1 MHITS
6 LEVHSLKKTTVAW
19 GFIYFSILM
28 LGQIS
33 NLKTLFDNLKILTLI
48 FDPKFSQHFV
58 RISEILM
65 KIAKHKKSTRS
76 VKRTNNDTFLG
87 YTTCLIANGL

>member
-6 LEVHSLKKTTVAW
+6 LEVHSLKKQ
-19 GFIYFSILM
+19 LL
-28 LGQIS
+28 LGDSYKYINVGS

-58 RISEILM
+58 RISEIMM
-65 KIAKHKKSTRS
+65 KITKHK
-76 VKRTNNDTFLG
+76 
-87 YTTCLIANGL
+87 

>member
-6 LEVHSLKKTTVAW
+6 LEVHSLKKQLLL
-19 GFIYFSILM
+19 GDSYKYLRILM

-33 NLKTLFDNLKILTLI
+33 NLKTLFDNLRILTLI

-58 RISEILM
+58 RIFEILM
-65 KIAKHKKSTRS
+65 KITKHKKCTRS
-76 VKRTNNDTFLG
+76 V
-87 YTTCLIANGL
+87 